1 MLVLKDFLD
10 EEDILY
16 FTMIGLDVCFV
27 NAIRRIILSD
37 IDVCCIEFDSNG
49 HDDGSINI
57 TVNTGRLHNEI
68 LKHRLSCIPV
78 YIKNNINDIYG
89 KEKDIKLKST
99 VQKFCDEMI
108 LEINVCNNQDTSI
121 IVTSGDFNV
130 KNIKTGEYIDAK
142 KIFPPN
148 RLTNDYID
156 FSRLRP
162 KISDTIP
169 GESLKLTAKFSVSN
183 ASKNSVHNVV
193 SICSYSNSLDK
204 KEIEARWKVIHQDLC
219 VKDLSEEC
227 ILFEKTNFY
236 YLDANRYFI
245 KDSFDFKIQSICAL
259 SNREILT
266 LATYKLW
273 KKCHDF
279 LNLINTRKIIILI
292 SESTIPFCFDIQL
305 YDEDYTFGRI
315 LEYFL
320 YQKYYLLNHFSY
332 CGFKK
337 FHPHDIKSV
346 IRIAFT
352 ISPNPNDIY
361 IILAECCQHALQ
373 TIENIQSQI
382 V

>member
-16 FTMIGLDVCFV
+16 FTMFGIDVCFV

-78 YIKNNINDIYG
+78 YIKNNVHDILNG
-89 KEKDIKLKST
+89 KQDT
-99 VQKFCDEMI
+99 NNMQTFCEEMV
-108 LEINVCNNQDTSI
+108 LEINVCNNEEMSK
-121 IVTSGDFNV
+121 IVTTGDFCI
-130 KNIKTGEYIDAK
+130 KNIKTGEYIDSKA
-142 KIFPPN
+142 IFPPN

-169 GESLKLTAKFSVSN
+169 GEALKLTAKFSISN

-193 SICSYSNSLDK
+193 SICSYGNSPDK
-204 KEIEARWKVIHQDLC
+204 KEMDARWKQIHQDLRI
-219 VKDLSEEC
+219 KDLSEEA

-236 YLDANRYFI
+236 NLDANRYFI
-245 KDSFDFKIQSICAL
+245 KNSFDFKIQSICAL

-273 KKCHDF
+273 KKCNDF
-279 LNLINTRKIIILI
+279 LHLINTKQIVILI

-305 YDEDYTFGRI
+305 YNEDYTFGKI

-320 YQKYYLLNHFSY
+320 YQKYYLLNHLSY

-337 FHPHDIKSV
+337 FHPHDTKSV

-352 ISPNPNDIY
+352 LLPNPNDIY
-361 IILAECCQHALQ
+361 LILSQCCQYALQ
-373 TIENIQSQI
+373 TITNIQSQI
-382 V
+382 K